1 MIPAAP
7 GAARLAA
14 ACAPGAASMALGAVA
29 VAAFGDWPLFPLPLL
44 ALAALD
50 WLWLRA
56 PSPRAA
62 AALGFAF
69 GLGHFL
75 VGVSWV
81 YVSLHHFGGLPA
93 PVAGF
98 ATIVFCVILAA
109 YPAAV
114 GWVQAKL
121 AAPLAVRLMLVIPAA
136 WALAEWLRSWIF
148 TGFPW
153 LALGYSQLDGPL
165 AGFAPITGV
174 FGVSFL
180 AAAVSGALLAIFVTR
195 GSARVVAVA
204 TIGAIAAGGWALRAV
219 DWTEPY
225 GEPLDVA
232 LLQGNIPQE
241 LKFVPGRYQATLD
254 TYARLAGSTNARLV
268 VLPETAIPRFLDDV
282 DPVYLET
289 LTAPV
294 AARGGDVLVGVPL
307 LDKARR
313 YYNAVVSFGASPQQ
327 VYAKSHLVPFGEFVP
342 TGFGW
347 LVAMMRIPLGEFARG
362 APDQQPLAVAGQS
375 RGEHLLRRR
384 VRRGNHPAA
393 PRGDAARER
402 EQRRLVRRLARPR
415 PAPADLPDARRRDRP
430 LHAARDQHRRH
441 RDRRAG
447 RGGRRAPAVVH
458 RGGPR
463 GPGPGPDGGDAV
475 HGSWERAGGP
485 RLPGHP
491 RRRGGPG
498 PRKTPSRCGRL
509 IDRTFDPC
517 TPYRHPRCCN
527 DPRLGPPN
535 RRPPVAQVHPL
546 GHLTIVN
553 CATYEALLFSSSQ
566 PVQPLTGPLGIRS
579 GAARAGNEGLA
590 PAAALPASRRASNR
604 YKSRTGREGG
614 RPSSRH
620 HRP

>member
-1 MIPAAP
+1 MTPAASS
-7 GAARLAA
+7 AARLAA
-14 ACAPGAASMALGAVA
+14 ASALGAVA

-81 YVSLHHFGGLPA
+81 YVSLHDFGGLPA
-93 PVAGF
+93 PIAGF

-114 GWVQAKL
+114 GWAQAKL
-121 AAPLAVRLMLVIPAA
+121 AAPARLAPPVAARLMLVIPAA
-136 WALAEWLRSWIF
+136 WALAEWLRGWIF

-165 AGFAPITGV
+165 AGFAPVAGV
-174 FGVSFL
+174 FGVSLL
-180 AAAVSGALLAIFVTR
+180 AAAVAGALLALFVTR
-195 GSARVVAVA
+195 GAARIVAVA
-204 TIGAIAAGGWALRAV
+204 TIGAITAGGWGLRTV
-219 DWTEPY
+219 EWTAPY

-241 LKFVPGRYQATLD
+241 LKFVPGRYQETLD

-307 LDKARR
+307 LDKAGR

-362 APDQQPLAVAGQS
+362 APDQQPLAVAGQRVAVNICYEDAFGEEIIRQLPAATLLVNVSNVAWFGDSLAPAQHLRIS
-375 RGEHLLRRR
+375 RTRAVETGRYMLRATNTGLTAIVAPDGAVAGRLPSFTEGVLEGR
-384 VRRGNHPAA
+384 VRGRTGATPYTEAGNAPVVLVCLVILAA
-393 PRGDAARER
+393 AA
-402 EQRRLVRRLARPR
+402 VRAR
-415 PAPADLPDARRRDRP
+415 AKRRRDGD
-430 LHAARDQHRRH
+430 LG
-441 RDRRAG
+441 AG
-447 RGGRRAPAVVH
+447 A
-458 RGGPR
+458 
-463 GPGPGPDGGDAV
+463 
-475 HGSWERAGGP
+475 
-485 RLPGHP
+485 
-491 RRRGGPG
+491 
-498 PRKTPSRCGRL
+498 
-509 IDRTFDPC
+509 
-517 TPYRHPRCCN
+517 
-527 DPRLGPPN
+527 
-535 RRPPVAQVHPL
+535 
-546 GHLTIVN
+546 
-553 CATYEALLFSSSQ
+553 
-566 PVQPLTGPLGIRS
+566 
-579 GAARAGNEGLA
+579 
-590 PAAALPASRRASNR
+590 
-604 YKSRTGREGG
+604 
-614 RPSSRH
+614 
-620 HRP
+620 

>member
-1 MIPAAP
+1 MTAAASS
-7 GAARLAA
+7 AARLAA
-14 ACAPGAASMALGAVA
+14 ASALGAVA

-81 YVSLHHFGGLPA
+81 YVSLHDFGGLPA
-93 PVAGF
+93 PIAGL

-114 GWVQAKL
+114 GWAQAKL
-121 AAPLAVRLMLVIPAA
+121 AAPARLAPPVAARLVLVIPAA
-136 WALAEWLRSWIF
+136 WALAEWLRGWIF

-165 AGFAPITGV
+165 AGFAPVAGV

-180 AAAVSGALLAIFVTR
+180 AAAVAGALLALFVAR
-195 GSARVVAVA
+195 GAARIVAVA
-204 TIGAIAAGGWALRAV
+204 TIGAITAGGWGLRAI
-219 DWTEPY
+219 DWTTPY
-225 GEPLDVA
+225 GEALDVA

-254 TYARLAGSTNARLV
+254 TYARLAGSTKARLV

-313 YYNAVVSFGASPQQ
+313 YYNAVVSFGSSPQQ

-362 APDQQPLAVAGQS
+362 APDQQPLAVAGQ
-375 RGEHLLRRR
+375 RVAVNICYEDAFGEEIIRQL
-384 VRRGNHPAA
+384 PAA
-393 PRGDAARER
+393 TLLVNVSNVAWFGD
-402 EQRRLVRRLARPR
+402 
-415 PAPADLPDARRRDRP
+415 
-430 LHAARDQHRRH
+430 
-441 RDRRAG
+441 
-447 RGGRRAPAVVH
+447 
-458 RGGPR
+458 
-463 GPGPGPDGGDAV
+463 
-475 HGSWERAGGP
+475 S
-485 RLPGHP
+485 
-491 RRRGGPG
+491 
-498 PRKTPSRCGRL
+498 
-509 IDRTFDPC
+509 
-517 TPYRHPRCCN
+517 
-527 DPRLGPPN
+527 
-535 RRPPVAQVHPL
+535 
-546 GHLTIVN
+546 
-553 CATYEALLFSSSQ
+553 
-566 PVQPLTGPLGIRS
+566 
-579 GAARAGNEGLA
+579 LA
-590 PAAALPASRRASNR
+590 PAQHLRI
-604 YKSRTGREGG
+604 SRTRAVETGRYMLRATNTGVTAIVAPDGVVVGRLPSFTEGVLEG
-614 RPSSRH
+614 RVRGRTGATPYAEAGNAPVVLVCLIILAAAAVRA
-620 HRP
+620 RTKGRRDADLRAGA

>member
-1 MIPAAP
+1 MTAAASS
-7 GAARLAA
+7 AARLAA
-14 ACAPGAASMALGAVA
+14 ASALGAVA

-81 YVSLHHFGGLPA
+81 YVSLHDFGGLPA
-93 PVAGF
+93 PIAGL

-114 GWVQAKL
+114 GWAQAKL
-121 AAPLAVRLMLVIPAA
+121 AAPARLAPPVAARLMLVIPAA
-136 WALAEWLRSWIF
+136 WALAEWLRGWIF

-165 AGFAPITGV
+165 AGFAPVAGV
-174 FGVSFL
+174 FGVSLL
-180 AAAVSGALLAIFVTR
+180 AAAVAGALLALFVTR
-195 GSARVVAVA
+195 GAARIVAVA
-204 TIGAIAAGGWALRAV
+204 TIGAITAGGWGLRTV
-219 DWTEPY
+219 EWTAPY

-254 TYARLAGSTNARLV
+254 TSARLAGSTKARLV

-282 DPVYLET
+282 DPVYLKT

-313 YYNAVVSFGASPQQ
+313 YYNAVVSFGSSPQQ

-362 APDQQPLAVAGQS
+362 APDQQPLAVAGQ
-375 RGEHLLRRR
+375 RVAVNICYEDAFGEEIIRQL
-384 VRRGNHPAA
+384 PAA
-393 PRGDAARER
+393 TLLVNVSNVAWFGD
-402 EQRRLVRRLARPR
+402 
-415 PAPADLPDARRRDRP
+415 
-430 LHAARDQHRRH
+430 
-441 RDRRAG
+441 
-447 RGGRRAPAVVH
+447 
-458 RGGPR
+458 
-463 GPGPGPDGGDAV
+463 
-475 HGSWERAGGP
+475 S
-485 RLPGHP
+485 
-491 RRRGGPG
+491 
-498 PRKTPSRCGRL
+498 
-509 IDRTFDPC
+509 
-517 TPYRHPRCCN
+517 
-527 DPRLGPPN
+527 
-535 RRPPVAQVHPL
+535 
-546 GHLTIVN
+546 
-553 CATYEALLFSSSQ
+553 
-566 PVQPLTGPLGIRS
+566 
-579 GAARAGNEGLA
+579 LA
-590 PAAALPASRRASNR
+590 PAQHLRISRMRAVETGRYMLRATNTGVTAIVAPDGVVVGRLPSFTEGVLEGRVRG
-604 YKSRTGREGG
+604 RTGATPYAEAGNAPVVLVCLIILAAAAVRARTKG
-614 RPSSRH
+614 RRDADL
-620 HRP
+620 RAGA

>member
-1 MIPAAP
+1 MTAAASS
-7 GAARLAA
+7 AARLAA
-14 ACAPGAASMALGAVA
+14 ASALGAVA

-81 YVSLHHFGGLPA
+81 YVSLHDFGGLPA
-93 PVAGF
+93 PIAGL

-114 GWVQAKL
+114 GWAQAKL
-121 AAPLAVRLMLVIPAA
+121 AAPARLAPPVAARLVLVIPAA
-136 WALAEWLRSWIF
+136 WALAEWLRGWIF

-165 AGFAPITGV
+165 AGFAPVAGV

-180 AAAVSGALLAIFVTR
+180 AAAVAGALLVLFVTH
-195 GSARVVAVA
+195 GAARIVAVA
-204 TIGAIAAGGWALRAV
+204 TIGAITAGGWGLRAI
-219 DWTEPY
+219 DWTTPY
-225 GEPLDVA
+225 GEALDVA

-254 TYARLAGSTNARLV
+254 TYARLAGSTKARLV

-282 DPVYLET
+282 DPVYLKT

-313 YYNAVVSFGASPQQ
+313 YYNAVVSFGSSPQQ

-362 APDQQPLAVAGQS
+362 APDQQPLAVAGQ
-375 RGEHLLRRR
+375 RVAVNICYEDAFGEEIIRQL
-384 VRRGNHPAA
+384 PAA
-393 PRGDAARER
+393 TLLVNVSNVAWFGD
-402 EQRRLVRRLARPR
+402 
-415 PAPADLPDARRRDRP
+415 
-430 LHAARDQHRRH
+430 
-441 RDRRAG
+441 
-447 RGGRRAPAVVH
+447 
-458 RGGPR
+458 
-463 GPGPGPDGGDAV
+463 
-475 HGSWERAGGP
+475 S
-485 RLPGHP
+485 
-491 RRRGGPG
+491 
-498 PRKTPSRCGRL
+498 
-509 IDRTFDPC
+509 
-517 TPYRHPRCCN
+517 
-527 DPRLGPPN
+527 
-535 RRPPVAQVHPL
+535 
-546 GHLTIVN
+546 
-553 CATYEALLFSSSQ
+553 
-566 PVQPLTGPLGIRS
+566 
-579 GAARAGNEGLA
+579 LA
-590 PAAALPASRRASNR
+590 PAQHLRI
-604 YKSRTGREGG
+604 SRTRAVETGRYMLRATNTGVTAIVAPDGVVVGRLPSFTEGVLEG
-614 RPSSRH
+614 RVRGRTGATPYAEAGNAPVVLVCLIILAAAAVRA
-620 HRP
+620 RTKGRRDADLRAGA